1 MQREG
6 AMSKLAVVLVGILV
20 LALIGGAVACGGD
33 ETTPTPAATG
43 TPGGAP
49 TPTVSPVTLKL
60 TTSAPVGTPR
70 GGVYFHFEEL
80 VEQYTEGRVLI
91 DIYPGSQLFP
101 TTEEWEAV
109 VTGSVDIYGD
119 SSYYV
124 SQAVPD
130 VMISYIDGLWES
142 YEHAYAVMEESE
154 LPRIMAEKVE
164 DAGPVKM
171 LGWLPGGMVGCVMN
185 TVRETRSLS
194 DLEGFR
200 CQGSPGSPPTP
211 LYDYT
216 GMASIPIA
224 YEEVV
229 IAFTQG
235 IVDAVQ
241 YPPTAMT
248 TLGLDEIG
256 KHALFSP
263 AAWFFMTAMVINEDS
278 WERLTP
284 ADQDILVNIIMPEM
298 YEYAK
303 TVYRED
309 EQRSIETIEQN
320 MDTAH
325 WVPEDEYAVYREWVP
340 THSMTKVQLL
350 MVDPRILEIIE
361 EYRPSA
367 Q

>member
-1 MQREG
+1 
-6 AMSKLAVVLVGILV
+6 MSKLAVVLVGILV
-20 LALIGGAVACGGD
+20 LALLGSAVACGGD
-33 ETTPTPAATG
+33 EATPTPAATG

-60 TTSAPVGTPR
+60 TTSAITGTPR
-70 GGVYFHFEEL
+70 GGVYSHFENL
-80 VEQYTEGRVLI
+80 VEEYTDGRVLI

-154 LPRIMAEKVE
+154 LPQIMAEKVE
-164 DAGPVKM
+164 EAGPVKM
-171 LGWLPGGMVGCVMN
+171 LGWLPGGMVGCVLN
-185 TVRETRSLS
+185 AVRETRTLA
-194 DLEGFR
+194 DLEGLR
-200 CQGSPGSPPTP
+200 CQGSPGSPSTP

-216 GMASIPIA
+216 GMTSIPISL
-224 YEEVV
+224 EEVAF
-229 IAFTQG
+229 AFTQG

-241 YPPTAMT
+241 YPPTAIT
-248 TLGLDEIG
+248 SLGLDDIG

-263 AAWFFMTAMVINEDS
+263 ASWFFMTAMVINEDAWDS
-278 WERLTP
+278 L
-284 ADQDILVNIIMPEM
+284 AANDQDILLNRVMPEM

-309 EQRSIETIEQN
+309 EQRSLETIEQN
-320 MDTAH
+320 VETVH
-325 WVPEDEYAVYREWVP
+325 WVPEDEYAAYREWIP
-340 THSMTKVQLL
+340 THAMTKVQLL
-350 MVDPRILEIIE
+350 MVEPRILEIIE
-361 EYRPSA
+361 QYRPSA
-367 Q
+367 E